1 MVTGRRTPYAGS
13 RRIILRKGSQSGDV
27 HEFFGRTSIVK
38 KASLVVAGILTVGQ
52 FYAFRKKGNA
62 MKRAGLVLGTA
73 GAWSNTWDRWTRGYV
88 VDYVGF
94 QTPVQM
100 EQDTYNLGDFF
111 LVMGS
116 VLFLAGEWKTVSE
129 EIVQI

>member
-1 MVTGRRTPYAGS
+1 M
-13 RRIILRKGSQSGDV
+13 
-27 HEFFGRTSIVK
+27 
-38 KASLVVAGILTVGQ
+38 AGILTVGQ

-88 VDYVGF
+88 VDYIGF
-94 QTPVQM
+94 QTPSSKWSKI
-100 EQDTYNLGDFF
+100 TYNLGDFF

-116 VLFLAGEWKTVSE
+116 VLFLAGEWRDS
-129 EIVQI
+129 IRRNRSD